1 MMNSRRLTVDQLT
14 PEQLKVAVDPV
25 KFCLEA
31 FHDFWR
37 ECNRPNKRKLF
48 KVLKGGR
55 NSSKSSH
62 ISLRIIWDMM
72 HNPVNALVVRKVGN
86 TLAESVFE
94 QLLWAIEMLDVGRYW
109 RVVKNPLRLIYK
121 PRGNMIIFRGAD
133 DPKKIK
139 SIKTSKF
146 PIAILWIEE
155 LAEFRTEDE
164 VSTIVNSILRAE
176 LPPGLHYDIYYS
188 YNPPKRKSS
197 WVNKK
202 YETILL
208 PKNVYCHMSDYRI
221 NPFVSQEFIEEAE
234 TVKAKSEYKYRW
246 EYLGEPIGSG
256 VVPFD
261 NLKFEKISNQ
271 EIATFDNIR
280 QGLDFGYGIDPVC
293 FGHGHLD
300 KMRRKLYIFDEIYGQ
315 KMSNRQL
322 AAKIKAKGYQNFLT
336 VADSSEPKSIAE
348 LNDLDVWTVGAKKGA
363 GSVEYGEKWLDDL
376 DAIIIDPD
384 RCPNTAREF
393 ENIDYDIDAFGNTLN
408 RLVDKDNH
416 SIDCWRYGCERD
428 MNGGDKM
435 AAGQSDY

>member
-1 MMNSRRLTVDQLT
+1 MACRELT
-14 PEQLKVAVDPV
+14 PEQLKRVVDPAT
-25 KFCLEA
+25 FCLES
-31 FHDFWR
+31 FYDFWR
-37 ECNRPNKRKLF
+37 ECNRPAKRKLF

-72 HNPVNALVVRKVGN
+72 HMPVNALVVRKVGN
-86 TLAESVFE
+86 TLSESVYE
-94 QLLWAIEMLDVGRYW
+94 QLIWAIDLLDVGRYW
-109 RVVKNPLRLIYK
+109 ITKKNPLRLIYR
-121 PRGNMIIFRGAD
+121 PTGNMIIFRGAD
-133 DPKKIK
+133 DPRKIK
-139 SIKTSKF
+139 SLKTSKF
-146 PIAILWIEE
+146 PVAILWIEE
-155 LAEFRTEDE
+155 LADFKTEDE
-164 VSTIVNSILRAE
+164 VSMIVNSVLRAT

-208 PKNVYCHMSDYRI
+208 PGNVYVHHSDFRT
-221 NPFVSQEFIEEAE
+221 NPFVSEEFIEEANA
-234 TVKAKSEYKYRW
+234 VKAKSEYKYRW

-256 VVPFD
+256 IVPFD
-261 NLKFEKISNQ
+261 NLKFESITNAQ
-271 EIATFDNIR
+271 IATFDNIR
-280 QGLDFGYGIDPVC
+280 QGIDWGYGIDPVC

-300 KMRRKLYIFDEIYGQ
+300 KMRRTLFIFDEIYGQ
-315 KMSNRQL
+315 KISNRVL
-322 AAKIKAKGYQNFLT
+322 ADKIKAKGYHDFLT
-336 VADSSEPKSIAE
+336 IADVEPKSVAE
-348 LNDLDVWTVGAKKGA
+348 MNDLDVWTIEAKKGP

-393 ENIDYDIDAFGNTLN
+393 EQIDYDIDAFGNTIN

-416 SIDCWRYGCERD
+416 SIDCWRYACERD
-428 MNGGDKM
+428 MRGGSKI